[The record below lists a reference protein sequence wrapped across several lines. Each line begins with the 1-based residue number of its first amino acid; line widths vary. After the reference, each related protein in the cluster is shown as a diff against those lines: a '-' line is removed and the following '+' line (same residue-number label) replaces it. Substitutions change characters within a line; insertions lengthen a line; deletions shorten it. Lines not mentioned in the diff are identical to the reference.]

1 MEKMSMIYEAL
12 LGLHA
17 EMILDAAMREYRVKR
32 LYEDIDRALQ
42 NGDQET
48 FLELT
53 GQLRLLLQESG
64 QIHQDAAK
72 IGRASCRERV

>member
-17 EMILDAAMREYRVKR
+17 EMILDEAMREYRVKR

-42 NGDQET
+42 NGDQES

-53 GQLRLLLQESG
+53 GQLRILLQESD
-64 QIHQDAAK
+64 QTHQDAA
-72 IGRASCRERV
+72 SQ

>member
-17 EMILDAAMREYRVKR
+17 EMVLDEALRKHREKM
-32 LYEDIDRALQ
+32 LYEQIDMALLS
-42 NGDQET
+42 GDQES

-53 GQLRLLLQESG
+53 KQLKDLQLQSKYK
-64 QIHQDAAK
+64 QDTDWRY
-72 IGRASCRERV
+72 RASKG

>member
-32 LYEDIDRALQ
+32 LYEEIDRALQ
-42 NGDQET
+42 NGDQES
-48 FLELT
+48 FLRLT
-53 GQLRLLLQESG
+53 GELREILQESG
-64 QIHQDAAK
+64 RTQPDAAS
-72 IGRASCRERV
+72 R

>member
-17 EMILDAAMREYRVKR
+17 EMILDEAMREYKVKR

-53 GQLRLLLQESG
+53 SQLRILLQESD
-64 QIHQDAAK
+64 QTHQDAANQ
-72 IGRASCRERV
+72 